1 MKQIPSHCT
10 CGNTFNLQ
18 HVLQCLKGGC
28 VTLHHNHIQNTTVKL
43 LTEFCKDICVEPQL
57 KLLCGERFSKKT
69 ANKSDEARVDD
80 SAHGFWL
87 TDQVAFSDVRVF
99 NRTAK

>member
-10 CGNTFNLQ
+10 CGNTLNLQ

-28 VTLHHNHIQNTTVKL
+28 VTLHHNHIQNTTVNL
-43 LTEFCKDICVEPQL
+43 LTEFCKDVCVEPQL
-57 KLLCGERFSKKT
+57 QPLSGERFCKKT
-69 ANKSDEARVDD
+69 ANKSDQARVD
-80 SAHGFWL
+80 SAHGFRL
-87 TDQVAFSDVRVF
+87 TGQVAFSDVRVF